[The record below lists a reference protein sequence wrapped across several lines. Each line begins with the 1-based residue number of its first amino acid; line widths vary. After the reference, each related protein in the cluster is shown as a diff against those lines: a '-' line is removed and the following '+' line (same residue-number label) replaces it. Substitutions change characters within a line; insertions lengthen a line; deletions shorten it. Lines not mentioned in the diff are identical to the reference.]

1 MRRDINQRIPVL
13 TEAIA
18 EVNIVLDDGI
28 LVINYLNIKQ
38 LFII

>member
-28 LVINYLNIKQ
+28 LVVNYLNIKQ